1 MKKFK
6 YRVYI
11 NPQYIDIDAV
21 SPDEAFLRAKVQLE
35 NCASS
40 FIGECERLN

>member
-1 MKKFK
+1 MNKTK

-11 NPQYIDIDAV
+11 NPQFIDVVATN
-21 SPDEAFLRAKVQLE
+21 PDEAYLRAKVQLE

-40 FIGECERLN
+40 FIGECERV